1 MIVKWYFIQTD
12 VLNIQTGGINLTKE
26 ELKQYRSIVAELN
39 EVNDRINSSTVH
51 GTVTGSDSEFPYVK
65 HCISVSGVEPTQK
78 NENDIILRQRLE
90 WQKNKIKSFVDSIL
104 DSETRR
110 IFRYRYIDGTVMP
123 SWQWI
128 AFKIGHYDESYPR
141 RKHNKFLKMPN
152 LPKKV

>member
-1 MIVKWYFIQTD
+1 M
-12 VLNIQTGGINLTKE
+12 TKE

-65 HCISVSGVEPTQK
+65 HCISVSGVEPTRK
-78 NENDIILRQRLE
+78 NENNIILRQRLE
-90 WQKNKIKSFVDSIL
+90 RQKNKIELFVAGIL

-128 AFKIGHYDESYPR
+128 AFKIGVSGDGSTE
-141 RKHNKFLKMPN
+141 RKKHDRYLKVSRN
-152 LPKKV
+152 S

>member
-1 MIVKWYFIQTD
+1 M
-12 VLNIQTGGINLTKE
+12 TKE

-65 HCISVSGVEPTQK
+65 HCISVSGVEPTRK

-90 WQKNKIKSFVDSIL
+90 WQKNKIELFVAGIS

-128 AFKIGHYDESYPR
+128 AFKIGVSGDGSTE
-141 RKHNKFLKMPN
+141 RKKHDRYLKVSRN
-152 LPKKV
+152 S

>member
-1 MIVKWYFIQTD
+1 M
-12 VLNIQTGGINLTKE
+12 TKE
-26 ELKQYRSIVAELN
+26 ELRQYRSIVAELN
-39 EVNDRINSSTVH
+39 EVNDRINSNTVH

-65 HCISVSGVEPTQK
+65 HCISVSGVEPTYK

-90 WQKNKIKSFVDSIL
+90 WQKNKIESFVADIS

-128 AFKIGHYDESYPR
+128 AFKIGVSGDGSTE
-141 RKHNKFLKMPN
+141 RKKHDRYLKVSRN
-152 LPKKV
+152 S

>member
-1 MIVKWYFIQTD
+1 M
-12 VLNIQTGGINLTKE
+12 TKE

-39 EVNDRINSSTVH
+39 EVNDRINSNTVY

-65 HCISVSGVEPTQK
+65 HCISVSGVEPTQM
-78 NENDIILRQRLE
+78 NENDIVLRQRLE

-128 AFKIGHYDESYPR
+128 AFQIGGGNTADGVR
-141 RKHNKFLKMPN
+141 MKHKRFLK
-152 LPKKV
+152 KI

>member
-1 MIVKWYFIQTD
+1 M
-12 VLNIQTGGINLTKE
+12 TKE

-39 EVNDRINSSTVH
+39 EVNDRINSNTVY

-90 WQKNKIKSFVDSIL
+90 QQKQKIELFIATIS

-128 AFKIGHYDESYPR
+128 AFKIGVSGDGSTE
-141 RKHNKFLKMPN
+141 RKKHDRYLKVSRN
-152 LPKKV
+152 S

>member
-39 EVNDRINSSTVH
+39 EVNDRINSNTVY

-65 HCISVSGVEPTQK
+65 HCISISGVEPTQK
-78 NENDIILRQRLE
+78 NENDIVLRQRLE

>member
-1 MIVKWYFIQTD
+1 M
-12 VLNIQTGGINLTKE
+12 TKE

-51 GTVTGSDSEFPYVK
+51 GTVTGSDSEFPYIK

-78 NENDIILRQRLE
+78 NENNIILRQRLE
-90 WQKNKIKSFVDSIL
+90 RQKNKIELFVAGIL

-128 AFKIGHYDESYPR
+128 AFKIGVSGDGSTE
-141 RKHNKFLKMPN
+141 RKKHDRYLKVSRN
-152 LPKKV
+152 S

>member
-1 MIVKWYFIQTD
+1 M
-12 VLNIQTGGINLTKE
+12 TKE

-65 HCISVSGVEPTQK
+65 HCISVSGVEPTRK

-128 AFKIGHYDESYPR
+128 AFKMGGGNTADGVR
-141 RKHNKFLKMPN
+141 MKHKRFLKMPN

>member
-1 MIVKWYFIQTD
+1 M
-12 VLNIQTGGINLTKE
+12 TKE

-39 EVNDRINSSTVH
+39 EVNDRINSNTVY
-51 GTVTGSDSEFPYVK
+51 GTVTGSDAEFPYVK

-90 WQKNKIKSFVDSIL
+90 WQKNKIELFVAGIS

-128 AFKIGHYDESYPR
+128 AFKIGVSGDGSTE
-141 RKHNKFLKMPN
+141 RKKHDRYLKVSRN
-152 LPKKV
+152 S

>member
-1 MIVKWYFIQTD
+1 M
-12 VLNIQTGGINLTKE
+12 TKE

-39 EVNDRINSSTVH
+39 EVNDRINSNTVH

-65 HCISVSGVEPTQK
+65 HCISVLGVEPTHIS
-78 NENDIILRQRLE
+78 DIVLRQRLE
-90 WQKNKIKSFVDSIL
+90 RQKNKIELFVAGIL

-123 SWQWI
+123 TWQWI